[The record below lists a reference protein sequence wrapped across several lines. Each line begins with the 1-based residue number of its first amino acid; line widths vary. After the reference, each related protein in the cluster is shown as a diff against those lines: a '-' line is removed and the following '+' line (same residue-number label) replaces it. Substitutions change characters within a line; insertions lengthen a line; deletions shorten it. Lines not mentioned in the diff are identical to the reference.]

1 MDNDK
6 IVYNYERNDRIFF
19 SSKVSENGGKY
30 KSRVKLLEKE
40 KNRAAAWPF
49 SLDSS
54 SREANDWTI
63 DQGKEYIYIYMKKS
77 CGENWW
83 ATASSVRWTTVPY
96 TSLL

>member
-40 KNRAAAWPF
+40 KNRAAA
-49 SLDSS
+49 
-54 SREANDWTI
+54 
-63 DQGKEYIYIYMKKS
+63 
-77 CGENWW
+77 
-83 ATASSVRWTTVPY
+83 
-96 TSLL
+96 